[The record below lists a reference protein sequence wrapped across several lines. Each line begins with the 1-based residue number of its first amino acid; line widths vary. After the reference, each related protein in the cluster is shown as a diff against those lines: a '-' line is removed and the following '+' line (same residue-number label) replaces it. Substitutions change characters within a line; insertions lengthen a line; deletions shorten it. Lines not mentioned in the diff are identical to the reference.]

1 MIEATLIKQK
11 TESYI
16 RNKTQ
21 QIKRKNGR
29 PQLCGSLVW
38 TRETE
43 QKCQLSILCISL
55 VWTRETKD
63 VTFNP
68 LFAIVQKLGDSCNK
82 KHHKINKK
90 FVQEKTRLHNI

>member
-1 MIEATLIKQK
+1 MIEATLTKQK

-43 QKCQLSILCISL
+43 QKCQLSIPCISL
-55 VWTRETKD
+55 VWTWETKD
-63 VTFNP
+63 VSFNP
-68 LFAIVQKLGDSCNK
+68 AIVQKLGDTCNK
-82 KHHKINKK
+82 EHHKINKK
-90 FVQEKTRLHNI
+90 VIQGKARLHNI